1 MGVSSR
7 IKRYVPRI
15 VVLVLVV
22 SVALNVYD
30 HFVTLPQKESTMN
43 NMRVEAFKAWRN
55 RMVLVKSLLKRAET
69 NFDVKDIKGDTYSAE
84 RFANIFTT
92 GINIFEPQKELYQWV
107 SKTAYYLDE
116 ALLTIYSGNQT
127 GVIIEQPLDENIL
140 TMIQNV
146 TTTIENLGSKT
157 EILSL
162 NGVDPAQQ
170 LREAGVLTDILN
182 YLEQIYE
189 VSIDMNNYYGF

>member
-30 HFVTLPQKESTMN
+30 HFVALPQIESTVN
-43 NMRVEAFKAWRN
+43 NMRVEAFKAWRS
-55 RMVLVKSLLKRAET
+55 RMVSVRFYLNRAET
-69 NFDVKDIKGDTYSAE
+69 NFDIKDISDDTYMAE
-84 RFANIFTT
+84 RFANIFTS

-116 ALLTIYSGNQT
+116 AMLMIYSGNQT
-127 GVIIEQPLDENIL
+127 GVVTEQPLDENIL

-146 TTTIENLGSKT
+146 TTTIENLRSKT
-157 EILSL
+157 EIVSL

-170 LREAGVLTDILN
+170 LREAGVLIDILN